1 MKLFTK
7 ICVAFLLAMST
18 LTVYAEAEHYVY
30 FDGTEFT
37 QPQVWAWV
45 SDKVNCTTATAW
57 PGDNMVKKDG
67 MWYWEV
73 PAGKQVPLEIII
85 HEGDNKIGGDD
96 LPYKD
101 KFIYHQDGSYSDPA
115 LPIITASPASGS
127 IFKDEVAVT
136 LSATLDATIYYTT
149 DGSTPTTSSSVYTE
163 ALIFTE
169 TTTLKVLA
177 VSGDK
182 QTSKTYTYEKMP
194 EPGEVVPGQNLT
206 TKYYTINPNGQKGTR
221 KTIDMQF
228 DATVPYRIKAT
239 KALKNWDASDV
250 VAQGVAR
257 DVCQAIYGKHERP
270 IVDSYAIYAAYD
282 DKNLYLGVQ
291 LVYTVWDLYGEGK
304 QPVESK
310 PYNMDGRLMWA
321 FDLSPVKQFDGY
333 INGKGAIWNGTTQ
346 PGAKFNNGVDAIW
359 IGSTQP
365 GVGTPGLFFA
375 TPDGH
380 ASYEGAYCKSPRG
393 IKYGFADGLLP
404 SITAIYGQSNFEYNP
419 AVLKGESGFT
429 NVKSQT
435 KDADHTFY
443 EWIFPLSELGITAD
457 YIEEFGIGIMFVDIY
472 GSSPVGG
479 TPYDPSYFDNAKKK
493 HTIDVSTSNEKEDED
508 IITYAPVRIGKLLSA
523 PEGGGTTDVED
534 VVAEDAPVEYY
545 NLMGVKI
552 AEPVKGQVYIERQ
565 GAKVT
570 KKVAY

>member
-1 MKLFTK
+1 
-7 ICVAFLLAMST
+7 
-18 LTVYAEAEHYVY
+18 
-30 FDGTEFT
+30 
-37 QPQVWAWV
+37 
-45 SDKVNCTTATAW
+45 
-57 PGDNMVKKDG
+57 

-96 LPYKD
+96 LEYKD

-115 LPIITASPASGS
+115 LPIITASPASGN

-182 QTSKTYTYEKMP
+182 QTAQTYTYNKMP
-194 EPGEVVPGQNLT
+194 EPGEVVSGQNLT

-228 DATVPYRIKAT
+228 DATLSYRIKAT
-239 KALKNWDASDV
+239 KALTHWDASDV

-291 LVYTVWDLYGEGK
+291 LVYTVWDLYGDGK
-304 QPVESK
+304 QPTESK

-365 GVGTPGLFFA
+365 GVGTPGLFFS

-380 ASYEGAYCKSPRG
+380 ASYDGAYCKSPKG
-393 IKYGFADGLLP
+393 IKYGCADGLLP
-404 SITAIYGQSNFEYNP
+404 SITTIYAQSNFEYNP
-419 AVLKGESGFT
+419 SVLKGETGFT

-435 KDADHTFY
+435 QDSDHTFY

-457 YIEEFGIGIMFVDIY
+457 YIEEFGIGVMFVDIY

-479 TPYDPSYFDNAKKK
+479 TPYDPSYFDNAKRK

-508 IITYAPVRIGKLLSA
+508 IITYAPVRIGKLLPASD
-523 PEGGGTTDVED
+523 GGTTDVED

-545 NLMGVKI
+545 NLMGVKMD
-552 AEPVKGQVYIERQ
+552 APVKGQIYIERQ